1 MKKYVVH
8 LSAEERDTL
17 ERVVQKP
24 KSAGWKV
31 RRAQAML
38 HCDAGPLGPA
48 WADAKIARLC
58 GCTTRSLES
67 WRKRAVEE
75 GPLSLLERKPPDS
88 PRVPRK
94 LDGAGEARLVQLA
107 CSVAPPG
114 EARWTL
120 RLLADRLVKLKVVE
134 SISAETVRRTL
145 KKTTTRFRARMSR
158 YSVLR
163 VQQAGWG
170 V

>member
-1 MKKYVVH
+1 VTKKYVFH
-8 LSAEERDTL
+8 LSAEEREAL
-17 ERVVQKP
+17 ERVLRNK
-24 KSAGWKV
+24 KSAGWKAQ
-31 RRAQAML
+31 RAQAML

-48 WADAKIARLC
+48 WSDRKIADAC

-107 CSVAPPG
+107 CSPAPAG
-114 EARWTL
+114 EAGWTL
-120 RLLADRLVKLKVVE
+120 QLLADRLVELKVVD
-134 SISAETVRRTL
+134 SISHETVRRTL
-145 KKTTTRFRARMSR
+145 KKARSSR
-158 YSVLR
+158 
-163 VQQAGWG
+163 G
-170 V
+170 